1 MSKAQVKTKYDA
13 AANAATA
20 TLSFPVGDLKLKAT
34 CADSTIVPGEGLSS
48 RGVALGV
55 EKPGTFMID
64 YDMHTQAPR
73 FQFMAGANIAK
84 KPLRLTYIHAQKRNM
99 TVLEGSV
106 SIDTRNKVTGKYS
119 FNTNKGSLKYT
130 YVHGSGATLEPS
142 YDFGTEAWHF
152 AASKK
157 VGPHDHARF
166 CFDAQQSTVGIEWT
180 RDSKEYGQ
188 FKITATVPTDASK
201 TPKLVAEKTWTV
213 DF

>member
-1 MSKAQVKTKYDA
+1 
-13 AANAATA
+13 
-20 TLSFPVGDLKLKAT
+20 
-34 CADSTIVPGEGLSS
+34 
-48 RGVALGV
+48 
-55 EKPGTFMID
+55 
-64 YDMHTQAPR
+64 
-73 FQFMAGANIAK
+73 MAGANIAK

-142 YDFGTEAWHF
+142 YDFGTEAWYF

-188 FKITATVPTDASK
+188 FKVSCPFILISSTFWPG
-201 TPKLVAEKTWTV
+201 
-213 DF
+213 F